1 MPKKKSFEV
10 SSNDY
15 NLIKQNYIV
24 SGKKINEQI
33 IGSRKK
39 LYNNKNI
46 LIATVVK
53 QNILNIGNISQP
65 QFFSFLGVFNKN
77 LYKNFYDN
85 QELFNLDINFIGTS
99 RKKNINKFDNLKT
112 GDFFYNLDL
121 NSAYW
126 QILYKLNYISLELYE
141 KYKNQDDYKIVKRLC
156 VSFLSR
162 KNQKHYYFNEN
173 EFTIS
178 CDTSILKKVYINI
191 RNFLYKIFN
200 ECAKTVD
207 YIAFN
212 IDSIYIDQKN
222 LKKAKNFF
230 KLHNLDFKLVLCQK
244 INSLDYT
251 FGKEKRKF

>member
-1 MPKKKSFEV
+1 MSFKKAIKV
-10 SSNDY
+10 SNKDY
-15 NLIKQNYIV
+15 NLIKQNYIL

-53 QNILNIGNISQP
+53 QSILNIGNISQP

-77 LYKNFYDN
+77 LYKNFYEN
-85 QELFNLDINFIGTS
+85 PELFNLDIKFIGMS
-99 RKKNINKFDNLKT
+99 RKKNIKKFDSLKT
-112 GDFFYNLDL
+112 GEFFYNLDL

-126 QILYKLNYISLELYE
+126 QILYKLNYISLDLFE
-141 KYKNQDDYKIVKRLC
+141 KYKNQDNYKIVKRLC

-162 KNQKHYYFNEN
+162 INKKTYYFNN
-173 EFTIS
+173 DEFSIN
-178 CDTSILKKVYINI
+178 CDTAILKKVYINI

-212 IDSIYIDQKN
+212 IDSIYIDQNN
-222 LKKAKNFF
+222 LKTAKNFF
-230 KLHNLDFKLVLCQK
+230 KLNNLDFKLVLCQK
-244 INSLDYT
+244 ISTLDYT
-251 FGKEKRKF
+251 YGKEKRKF